1 MPKPAQ
7 LANTYPVLN
16 SRFACEGLT
25 CVSVSSTTKSI
36 THSPGARF
44 MIRTLRFT
52 GLLLLNAST
61 VRGRLAGE
69 IQR

>member
-1 MPKPAQ
+1 
-7 LANTYPVLN
+7 
-16 SRFACEGLT
+16 
-25 CVSVSSTTKSI
+25 
-36 THSPGARF
+36 

-52 GLLLLNAST
+52 GLLLNAST

>member
-1 MPKPAQ
+1 
-7 LANTYPVLN
+7 
-16 SRFACEGLT
+16 
-25 CVSVSSTTKSI
+25 
-36 THSPGARF
+36 
-44 MIRTLRFT
+44 MIRPLRFT

>member
-1 MPKPAQ
+1 
-7 LANTYPVLN
+7 
-16 SRFACEGLT
+16 
-25 CVSVSSTTKSI
+25 
-36 THSPGARF
+36 

-52 GLLLLNAST
+52 RLLLLNAST

>member
-1 MPKPAQ
+1 
-7 LANTYPVLN
+7 
-16 SRFACEGLT
+16 
-25 CVSVSSTTKSI
+25 
-36 THSPGARF
+36 
-44 MIRTLRFT
+44 MISTLRFT

>member
-1 MPKPAQ
+1 M
-7 LANTYPVLN
+7 T
-16 SRFACEGLT
+16 STIRF
-25 CVSVSSTTKSI
+25 I
-36 THSPGARF
+36 
-44 MIRTLRFT
+44 

>member
-1 MPKPAQ
+1 
-7 LANTYPVLN
+7 
-16 SRFACEGLT
+16 
-25 CVSVSSTTKSI
+25 
-36 THSPGARF
+36 

-61 VRGRLAGE
+61 ARGRLAGE

>member
-1 MPKPAQ
+1 M
-7 LANTYPVLN
+7 T
-16 SRFACEGLT
+16 
-25 CVSVSSTTKSI
+25 
-36 THSPGARF
+36 
-44 MIRTLRFT
+44 RTIRFT

>member
-1 MPKPAQ
+1 
-7 LANTYPVLN
+7 
-16 SRFACEGLT
+16 
-25 CVSVSSTTKSI
+25 
-36 THSPGARF
+36 
-44 MIRTLRFT
+44 MIRTIRFI